1 MSMLLKK
8 MNIEQPAGNI
18 ELVDDPS
25 VHCVRYDVD

>member
-8 MNIEQPAGNI
+8 MNIEQPAVNI